1 MRNIFIITRWEYL
14 TRIRS
19 KWFIISTLIIPLIVV
34 GSMFLP
40 SLVMKGESGL
50 QLVALVAE
58 NGELAWNI
66 EQFLSEHY
74 RLKDGQPKY
83 QVIQLGNSNTDDALK
98 MATSLLDSA
107 IVDAYVYIPANVMEA
122 NEVTYYARYLGNYR
136 EQEEIR
142 SAVNAVLLDQRIANS
157 GLDPEMV
164 KEITKPVDFKTIEVS
179 ANGKMQQRDEML
191 YYLIPVIF
199 VLMLY
204 FAIVMSSQVLL
215 RSVLSERTN
224 RLIEIL
230 LSSVSPTQLMSGK
243 ILGLGLLGLTQLTLY
258 MIFGSFISANR
269 GIAILSSREIL
280 FFYWY
285 FVIGYLFF
293 ASIFAAIGSIFTS
306 EQDAQQA
313 VSIVSIISI
322 LPVMLSSYVIMNPE
336 SIMTAILAFIPF
348 VTPFFMILL
357 IGMTTPP
364 AWQIISTSIVLMAA
378 AVLAMLAAGKIFQTA
393 VLMYG
398 KRPTLPE
405 ILQWLKPV
413 RQA

>member
-1 MRNIFIITRWEYL
+1 MSSIFIITRWEYL

-40 SLVMKGESGL
+40 SLAMKGDSGVKLIALVEESG
-50 QLVALVAE
+50 
-58 NGELAWNI
+58 ELTWNI
-66 EQFLSEHY
+66 EQFFDEHY
-74 RLKDGQPKY
+74 HLKDGQPKY
-83 QVIQLGNSNTDDALK
+83 QLIPLGNSATNNALK
-98 MATSLLDSA
+98 MAASLLDSSV
-107 IVDAYVYIPANVMEA
+107 IDAYVYIPANVIET
-122 NEVTYYARYLGNYR
+122 NEVTYYARYMGNYR
-136 EQEEIR
+136 EQDEIR
-142 SAVNAVLLDQRIANS
+142 SAVNAVLLEKRIANS
-157 GLDPEMV
+157 GLDPALVREV
-164 KEITKPVDFKTIEVS
+164 IKPVDFKTIEVS
-179 ANGKMQQRDEML
+179 ASGEKKQQDETL
-191 YYLIPVIF
+191 YYLIPIIF

-215 RSVLSERTN
+215 RSVLSERSN

-258 MIFGSFISANR
+258 MVFGSFISANR
-269 GIAILSSREIL
+269 GIAILSSNEIV

-313 VSIVSIISI
+313 VSIVSIVSV
-322 LPVMLSSYVIMNPE
+322 LPIMLSSYVIMNPE
-336 SIMTAILAFIPF
+336 SMITTILSFIPLI
-348 VTPFFMILL
+348 TPFFMILL

-364 AWQIISTSIVLMAA
+364 AWQIIGTSLILMASA
-378 AVLAMLAAGKIFQTA
+378 ILAMLAAGKIFQTA

-405 ILQWLKPV
+405 IIQWLKPA
-413 RQA
+413 RQS